1 MKTKKNILELK
12 MMPLNT
18 VLTAPPLEANEFAL
32 NVFDEN
38 ELNIDP
44 EEELVSGTFY

>member
-1 MKTKKNILELK
+1 

>member
-1 MKTKKNILELK
+1 

-18 VLTAPPLEANEFAL
+18 VLSAPPLEANEYAL

-38 ELNIDP
+38 ELHIDP
-44 EEELVSGTFY
+44 DEELVSGFYIV

>member
-1 MKTKKNILELK
+1 

-18 VLTAPPLEANEFAL
+18 ILLAPPVEANENAL

-44 EEELVSGTFY
+44 EEELVSGE